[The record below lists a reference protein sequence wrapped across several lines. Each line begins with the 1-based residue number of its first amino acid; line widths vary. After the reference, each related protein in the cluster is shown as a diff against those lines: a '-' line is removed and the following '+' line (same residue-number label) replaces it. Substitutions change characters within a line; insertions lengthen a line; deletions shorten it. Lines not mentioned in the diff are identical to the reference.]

1 MTVNPKISAH
11 LISRKEHFD
20 WKTFESLVGGS
31 PDIRQVWEAFSFHPQ
46 VFNNLKNVL
55 NGLEFGYGYDRRD
68 VHLVFAPHGPSNA
81 YNYNDYIWRTYRIGE
96 ALDLRNVKGD
106 LVTSNVFLKPSSSL
120 SGSHDLDDERGSLQD
135 TSIEG
140 LQERG
145 IVFLTCATAVQ
156 EQARIV
162 RDAGFAP
169 NGLNAT
175 EIAAD
180 MLSNLIPNT
189 HLVPSMV
196 ATIVILQRVY
206 GYSYLTID
214 F

>member
-1 MTVNPKISAH
+1 MTLHAGASSHFIA
-11 LISRKEHFD
+11 RKEHFD
-20 WKTFESLVGGS
+20 WGTFESLVNSSAGF
-31 PDIRQVWEAFSFHPQ
+31 RQVWEAFSFHPP
-46 VFNNLKNVL
+46 VFNNLKNAL

-68 VHLVFAPHGPSNA
+68 VRLVFAPHGPSNA
-81 YNYNDYIWRTYRIGE
+81 YNYNDYVWKTYRIGE
-96 ALDLRNVKGD
+96 ALNLRDVKGD
-106 LVTSNVFLKPSSSL
+106 LVTSNVFLKPNPSL
-120 SGSHDLDDERGSLQD
+120 SGSPDLDDELGTHQD
-135 TSIEG
+135 TSIER

-145 IVFLTCATAVQ
+145 VVFLTCATAVQ

-162 RDAGFAP
+162 INGGFAP
-169 NGLNAT
+169 SGLSPA
-175 EIAAD
+175 EIAGD

-196 ATIVILQRVY
+196 ATIGILQRVY

>member
-1 MTVNPKISAH
+1 MTGNPKISAH

-20 WKTFESLVGGS
+20 WTIFESLV
-31 PDIRQVWEAFSFHPQ
+31 DDAANIRQVWEAFSFHPP
-46 VFNNLKNVL
+46 VFNNLKNAL

-68 VHLVFAPHGPSNA
+68 VRLIFAPHGPSNA
-81 YNYNDYIWRTYRIGE
+81 YNYNDHIWRTYRIGE
-96 ALDLRNVKGD
+96 ALNLRNANGD
-106 LVTSNVFLKPSSSL
+106 LVTSNVFLKPVSSL
-120 SGSHDLDDERGSLQD
+120 SGSLDLNDERGTHQD
-135 TSIEG
+135 TSIER

-145 IVFLTCATAVQ
+145 VVFLTCATAVQ

-162 RDAGFAP
+162 RDGGFAP
-169 NGLNAT
+169 KGLNAT

-180 MLSNLIPNT
+180 ILSNLIPNT